1 MANASR
7 IPDDVIADI
16 KARNDIVSVVEQ
28 YVNLNK
34 RSGKNYFGLCPFH
47 HEDTPSFSVSP
58 SKQIFYCFGCH
69 KGGDVLRFIMD
80 IEHLSYLEALRLLAA
95 RAQIDLPT
103 IDDAAYE
110 KKRSQRQLL
119 TEINLQTA
127 RYYYKNLLSPA
138 GQPARDYLKQRGIS
152 AQTLQRFG
160 LGYAGAGWDDLY
172 QYLLKQSFTPAE
184 LAESGLFR
192 QNKYARTIDLF
203 RERLIFP
210 IMSGVGRNRVIAF
223 GGRVLDHSLP
233 KYINSPETVLYVKG
247 QHLYGLN
254 LARQS
259 KSHDLILVEGYMDC
273 ISLHQAGIDNA
284 VAALGTALTEQQ
296 IRLLHQH
303 TSDLIISF
311 DADTAGQT
319 ATLRSLDLLEKEG
332 LSVRVL
338 KVPGSKDPDEY
349 IRQNGAERFRALA
362 DQALPLLDYK
372 FSVALSLAQKNGSTD
387 LTIYQDQLCQILERI
402 NNSIL
407 FEIYLKKAAEL
418 LGISLDTI
426 RAELQHRQREHRGGK
441 SSELATKQA
450 KPVNGRVAADG
461 SGQDPQTES
470 RVKVHMSQDEAYF
483 LTILAT
489 EPDIWPDLALRPQ
502 PEDFLLAADRAQAPQ
517 PYAWL
522 GEVLAQAAKGELGVS
537 ALLAPTSQFELNG
550 TALND
555 VLTALMM
562 RLPEQASR
570 AQAKAEADRYYKQVR
585 IDALSRTQHQLREQL
600 RHSEKQQQP
609 ELEQKLRQDYQ
620 ATQRQLYELRF
631 NGRKA

>member
-1 MANASR
+1 MTNTSR
-7 IPDDVIADI
+7 IPEDVIADI

-69 KGGDVLRFIMD
+69 KGGDVLRFIME
-80 IEHLSYLEALRLLAA
+80 IEHLSYLEALRLLAV

-127 RYYYKNLLSPA
+127 RYYYKNLLGPA
-138 GQPARDYLKQRGIS
+138 GQPARDYLQQRGIS
-152 AQTLQRFG
+152 ARTLQRFG
-160 LGYAGAGWDDLY
+160 LGYAGSGWDDLY

-184 LAESGLFR
+184 LVESGLFR
-192 QNKYARTIDLF
+192 QNKYARPIDLF

-223 GGRVLDHSLP
+223 GGRVLDHALP

-259 KSHDLILVEGYMDC
+259 KAKELILVEGYMDC
-273 ISLHQAGIDNA
+273 ISLHQAGIDNV

-349 IRQNGAERFRALA
+349 IRQNGAERFKALA

-387 LTIYQDQLCQILERI
+387 LTVYQDRLCQVLEGI
-402 NNSIL
+402 DNSIL

-426 RAELQHRQREHRGGK
+426 RAELQRRQREHRSGK
-441 SSELATKQA
+441 ASELVPEQA
-450 KPVNGRVAADG
+450 KTANGRAVAEASDQ
-461 SGQDPQTES
+461 SPSTEN

-489 EPDIWPDLALRPQ
+489 EPDVWTDLALRPQ
-502 PEDFLLAADRAQAPQ
+502 PDDFLLAADRAQVPQ
-517 PYAWL
+517 PYEWL
-522 GEVLAQAAKGELGVS
+522 SGVLAQAARGELGVT
-537 ALLAPTSQFELNG
+537 ALLEPTSRFELNG
-550 TALND
+550 KALND

-562 RLPEQASR
+562 RLPEQSSHP
-570 AQAKAEADRYYKQVR
+570 QAKAEADRYYKRVR
-585 IDALSRTQHQLREQL
+585 IDALSRRQHLLREQL
-600 RHSEKQQQP
+600 KQTD
-609 ELEQKLRQDYQ
+609 KLRQPEQEQNLRQAYQ
-620 ATQRQLYELRF
+620 DTQRQLYELRF
-631 NGRKA
+631 NHRTE